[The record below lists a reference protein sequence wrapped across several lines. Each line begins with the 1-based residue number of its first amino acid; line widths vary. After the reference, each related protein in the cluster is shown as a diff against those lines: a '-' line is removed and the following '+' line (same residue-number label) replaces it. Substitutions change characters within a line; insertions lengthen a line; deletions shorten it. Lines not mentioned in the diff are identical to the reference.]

1 MLYNAVN
8 GNVNIENGDM
18 DFVSFGN
25 GDKILIMIPG
35 LSDGLRTVKGMAV
48 NLAFMYRGFSDSH
61 TVQTK

>member
-8 GNVNIENGDM
+8 RNVNIENGDI
-18 DFVSFGN
+18 DFVSFGK

-48 NLAFMYRGFSDSH
+48 NLAFMYRCLDI
-61 TVQTK
+61 VV